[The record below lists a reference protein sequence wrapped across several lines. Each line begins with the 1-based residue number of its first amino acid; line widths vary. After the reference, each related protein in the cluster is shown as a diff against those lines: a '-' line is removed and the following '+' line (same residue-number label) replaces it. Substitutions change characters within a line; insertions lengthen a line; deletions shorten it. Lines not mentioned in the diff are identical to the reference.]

1 MNGNNLASLTV
12 SIIVGIIIVG
22 CVLMPVINDATQSTE
37 KIERDQAN
45 IMNLMNETSEFTL
58 TFDHSTRAITL
69 NDVALENLTDHE
81 ILVVTDKVCVEKA
94 TINNGASLTIW
105 ADGLESLT
113 ISGVNKDTSI
123 SLSSGTLTFT
133 NGDDTETYTTTF
145 AYIYDKSGDYAAIKD
160 NYTNAVKVN
169 DGDKVVLFDNGGW
182 YAKSY
187 VPVVIT
193 ATSGEVSGTITEYAA
208 NGTTGTAVDLTV
220 TFKAGSF
227 DNLTITNTQPTL
239 QAIAPATYTDYENN
253 ISNYGTLLGIIPIL
267 VIIGLVLAG
276 ATAIITRKD

>member
-1 MNGNNLASLTV
+1 MNNKLVSLVITLTIGVILAGTLLAPAIS
-12 SIIVGIIIVG
+12 
-22 CVLMPVINDATQSTE
+22 DATQSME
-37 KIERDQAN
+37 KVEREQSN
-45 IMNLMNETSEFTL
+45 IMNLMSETSEFTL

-94 TINNGASLTIW
+94 SIGSAPSLTIW

-113 ISGVNKDTSI
+113 ISGVTKDTSI
-123 SLSSGTLTFT
+123 SLSNGTLTFT

-187 VPVVIT
+187 APVVVT
-193 ATSGEVSGTITEYAA
+193 ATSGEVSGTIDEYASNA
-208 NGTTGTAVDLTV
+208 TTSTEVDLAV
-220 TFKAGSF
+220 TFTAGSF
-227 DNLTITNTQPTL
+227 DNLTITSTQPTL
-239 QAIAPATYTDYENN
+239 QAIAPATYTDYENHG
-253 ISNYGTLLGIIPIL
+253 YGALFGAMLVL
-267 VIIGLVLAG
+267 VIVSLVLA
-276 ATAIITRKD
+276 AVTAVARRNN